1 MCCKKAAPP
10 FSLQGSIR
18 IMENQNWSP
27 SAACAEFVSGLKF
40 EDIPAEVVDTI
51 KRDILDW
58 IGCAVGGAADPSSQP
73 VKDVCDFF
81 GGNVQA
87 SALDSDKRNAF
98 FAAMTNA
105 YCGHILEM
113 DDVDRDSISHP
124 ATVNIPPA
132 LALAQTLGKGGRE
145 LITAVVSGFEV
156 MLRIG
161 AAITPAHYQVFH
173 TTATTGVFGAAMSAG
188 KMLGLTEAQLGWAL
202 GNAGSMSAGLW
213 QFLPDGAM
221 SKFLHTG
228 AAAANGVLVAMLA
241 KNGFTG
247 AKHILEGKQGFFA
260 GYARQEANLDLFKD
274 FGTKWRA
281 GLISFKPY
289 PCCRHTHSAIDAAA
303 EIRRQAKGRALKSIK
318 LFTYKTAQQVAGIRH
333 PETTRQ
339 AKFSTAY
346 CVASTLLRGT
356 PSEADF
362 SNENVNEADVKA
374 LEARIETAIDE
385 EINARVPRNW
395 PCRIEAVTED
405 GENLVAQVWDPTGD
419 PENTLSWEG
428 VETKFRILTD
438 GIISTE
444 QQDKL
449 IAACRDLENLDSVAE
464 LIESVNANFTRK
476 Y

>member
-1 MCCKKAAPP
+1 MT
-10 FSLQGSIR
+10 
-18 IMENQNWSP
+18 ENETWSA
-27 SAACAEFVSGLKF
+27 SAACSEFVSALKY
-40 EDIPAEVVDTI
+40 EDIPDSVLDTI

-58 IGCAVGGAADPSSQP
+58 IGCAVGGAADPASQP
-73 VKDVCDFF
+73 AKDVSDFF
-81 GGNVQA
+81 GGNAQA
-87 SALDSDKRNAF
+87 SALDSPVRNAF
-98 FAAMTNA
+98 FAAFTNA

-132 LALAQTLGKGGRE
+132 LATAELLDKGGRD
-145 LITAVVSGFEV
+145 LLTAVVGGFEV

-161 AAITPAHYQVFH
+161 AAVTPAHYKIFH
-173 TTATTGVFGAAMSAG
+173 TTATTGVFGAAMAAG
-188 KMLGLTEAQLGWAL
+188 KMLGLSATELAWAL
-202 GNAGSMSAGLW
+202 GNAGTMSAGLW

-241 KNGFTG
+241 KNGFSG
-247 AKHILEGKQGFFA
+247 ARHILEGKQGFFA
-260 GYARQEANLDLFKD
+260 GYARQDVDESIFKD

-303 EIRRQAKGRALKSIK
+303 DIRRQAKGRELKNIR
-318 LFTYKTAQQVAGIRH
+318 LFTYETAQRVAGVRA
-333 PETTRQ
+333 PQTTRQ

-362 SNENVNEADVKA
+362 SAESVNEQQVKA
-374 LEARIETAIDE
+374 LESRIETVIDE

-395 PCRIEAVTED
+395 PCRIEADAED
-405 GENLVAQVWDPTGD
+405 GEHLVAQVWDPTGD
-419 PENTLSWEG
+419 PENTLTWEG

-438 GIISTE
+438 GIIPVAE
-444 QQDKL
+444 QDHL
-449 IAACRDLENLDSVAE
+449 IATCRDLENLKTVRG
-464 LIESVNANFTRK
+464 LIGGINKSFTRK

>member
-1 MCCKKAAPP
+1 M
-10 FSLQGSIR
+10 QTD
-18 IMENQNWSP
+18 NWSP
-27 SAACAEFVSGLKF
+27 SAACSEFVSALRY

-58 IGCAVGGAADPSSQP
+58 IGCAVGGAADPASQP
-73 VKDVCDFF
+73 VKDLCNAL
-81 GGNVQA
+81 GGLEQA
-87 SALDSDKRNAF
+87 GALDNGRRNVF
-98 FAAMTNA
+98 FAAMTNG

-132 LALAQTLGKGGRE
+132 LALAEHLGKGGRE
-145 LITAVVSGFEV
+145 LITAVVAGFEV

-173 TTATTGVFGAAMSAG
+173 TTATTGVFGAAMAAG
-188 KMLGLTEAQLGWAL
+188 KMLGLSETQLGWAL
-202 GNAGSMSAGLW
+202 GNAGTMSAGLW

-228 AAAANGVLVAMLA
+228 AAAAHGVMVALLA
-241 KNGFTG
+241 QSGFSG
-247 AKHILEGKQGFFA
+247 ARHILEGKQGFFA
-260 GYARQEANLDLFKD
+260 GYARQEADLELFKD

-281 GLISFKPY
+281 GLVSFKPY

-303 EIRRQAKGRALKSIK
+303 EIRRQAAGRGLKSVK
-318 LFTYKTAQQVAGIRH
+318 LFTYKTAQQVAGVRH
-333 PETTRQ
+333 PENTRQ

-362 SNENVNEADVKA
+362 SNDSVNEADVKA
-374 LEARIETAIDE
+374 LEARIKTAIDD

-395 PCRIEAVTED
+395 PCRIEAETED
-405 GENLVAQVWDPTGD
+405 GEKLVAQVWNPTGD
-419 PENTLSWEG
+419 PENTLTWEG
-428 VETKFRILTD
+428 AEAKFRVLTG
-438 GIISTE
+438 GIISAG
-444 QQDKL
+444 QQDAL
-449 IAACRDLENLDSVAE
+449 IAACHNLENLEDVSSLVAG
-464 LIESVNANFTRK
+464 VNAAFHRK

>member
-1 MCCKKAAPP
+1 MQ
-10 FSLQGSIR
+10 S
-18 IMENQNWSP
+18 ETWSP
-27 SAACAEFVSGLKF
+27 SVACSQFVSGLKF

-73 VKDVCDFF
+73 VKTICDLL
-81 GGNVQA
+81 GGTAQA
-87 SALDSDKRNAF
+87 GALDSAKRNVF
-98 FAAMTNA
+98 FAAMTNG

-132 LALAQTLGKGGRE
+132 LAMAEYLNKGGRD
-145 LITAVVSGFEV
+145 LITAVVAGFEV

-188 KMLGLTEAQLGWAL
+188 KMLGLTETQLSWAL
-202 GNAGSMSAGLW
+202 GNAGTMSAGLW
-213 QFLPDGAM
+213 QFLADGAM

-228 AAAANGVLVAMLA
+228 AAAAHGVLVAMLA
-241 KNGFTG
+241 QAGFSG

-260 GYARQEANLDLFKD
+260 GYARQDTDRELFKD
-274 FGTKWRA
+274 FGKKWRA
-281 GLISFKPY
+281 GLVSFKPY

-303 EIRRQAKGRALKSIK
+303 EIRRQAGGRSLASIK
-318 LFTYKTAQQVAGIRH
+318 LFTYKTAQQVAGLRH
-333 PETTRQ
+333 PENTRQ

-362 SNENVNEADVKA
+362 SNSSVNEADVKA
-374 LEARIETAIDE
+374 LEARIETAIDD

-405 GENLVAQVWDPTGD
+405 GERLVAQVWNPTGD
-419 PENTLSWEG
+419 PENTLTWEG
-428 VETKFRILTD
+428 AEAKFRILTD
-438 GIISTE
+438 GILSETE
-444 QQDKL
+444 QAVL
-449 IAACRDLENLDSVAE
+449 IATCRDLENVTDLAAIVQG
-464 LIESVNANFTRK
+464 INAVFKRR